1 MLVEAYTK
9 YTGAT
14 KTSLSWS
21 GRQGRP
27 SDLGAESLKLWIP
40 QFLIKIKYFVDL
52 QIRYLS

>member
-21 GRQGRP
+21 GGQGRP